1 MSVATETCDY
11 YGGQTGP
18 LGGAHRRCSAW
29 DHSTDLMIEIS
40 EVREDKLPEVAALY
54 QQLTPTDASVPN
66 MRLVLS
72 RNEDHPSHVV
82 WAARRDGRLVGSL
95 LAVTREMLLGP
106 CRSFIM
112 VEDVVVDLSHRPH
125 GTRDGVAAYGRRL
138 RQGP

>member
-1 MSVATETCDY
+1 
-11 YGGQTGP
+11 
-18 LGGAHRRCSAW
+18 
-29 DHSTDLMIEIS
+29 
-40 EVREDKLPEVAALY
+40 
-54 QQLTPTDASVPN
+54 

-112 VEDVVVDLSHRPH
+112 VEDVVVDVSHRPH